1 MIYAFTCECGSTREI
16 EQSIHT
22 EIISPICT
30 DCYSSMYRVWSSPGI
45 TFKGPG
51 FYSNGG

>member
-1 MIYAFTCECGSTREI
+1 MIYAFACDCGSTREI
-16 EQSIHT
+16 EQSIHS
-22 EIISPICT
+22 EIIPPICT
-30 DCYSSMYRVWSSPGI
+30 DCYGSMSRVWSSPGI

>member
-22 EIISPICT
+22 EIISACL
-30 DCYSSMYRVWSSPGI
+30 YRLPQ
-45 TFKGPG
+45 
-51 FYSNGG
+51 FYVQSVVLSRYHL